1 VILRPSG
8 RGKENKRSKRKAE
21 VGEKGTR
28 RRKEWYNPPEITPQ
42 TGTSDHRA
50 AMIQPT
56 GRGGRCVVKPQVT
69 IVRSR
74 DDNDRALLAH
84 ALKNFNWAAL
94 TAIVVL

>member
-1 VILRPSG
+1 M
-8 RGKENKRSKRKAE
+8 
-21 VGEKGTR
+21 
-28 RRKEWYNPPEITPQ
+28 YNPPEITPQ

-56 GRGGRCVVKPQVT
+56 ARGVRCVVKPQVKM
-69 IVRSR
+69 VRIR
-74 DDNDRALLAH
+74 DDNDRALLLLAH